1 MLSLILVA
9 ALFAQ
14 DKPAEKKPEPPKLA
28 DVLRENETLRR
39 QVEQLQRDMR
49 IRDTFITLATA
60 EKERVLTEISTDRG
74 LASAQQKRCATIE
87 AHLREIEDPKKDAT
101 FDCATLTFAEK
112 PK

>member
-1 MLSLILVA
+1 MIALLLIG
-9 ALFAQ
+9 ALLAVQ

-39 QVEQLQRDMR
+39 QVEQLQRDLR

-60 EKERVLTEISTDRG
+60 EKERLLTEISTDRG

-87 AHLREIEDPKKDAT
+87 AQLRDLDDPKKDAT
-101 FDCATLTFAEK
+101 FDCGSLTFK
-112 PK
+112 